1 MSTPTSSPTT
11 GAAPEP
17 RRVVVTGGGTG
28 LGAAIAERF
37 ARDGDDVLVVGRRRE
52 KLEETARRID
62 AEVGRAAVAVHACD
76 LTDPAAVEELARDV
90 AAGGAVDVLVAN
102 AGGGSTRAGAD
113 LAETAELTTDL
124 FRLNVLTTV
133 LTIEALRPHLRRPG
147 ARVITLSSIAG
158 VRGGGTYGAMKG
170 AISSLTLGLAA
181 ELGPDGVTVNALA
194 PGFVPDTEFWDGR
207 LSDEAVDQRVRPTLL
222 GRAGLPSEVADAA
235 AYLAGPGAA
244 WTTGQILQVNG
255 GACLGRG

>member
-1 MSTPTSSPTT
+1 MTEP
-11 GAAPEP
+11 AVHP
-17 RRVVVTGGGTG
+17 RRAVVTGGGTG

-37 ARDGDDVLVVGRRRE
+37 AADGDDVVIVGRRPDV
-52 KLEETARRID
+52 LVATAERLNARL
-62 AEVGRAAVAVHACD
+62 GRTAVTTHACD
-76 LTDPAAVEELARDV
+76 LAEASQVEDLAAAVAED
-90 AAGGAVDVLVAN
+90 GPVDVLVAN

-113 LAETAELTTDL
+113 LAETARLTTDL
-124 FRLNVLTTV
+124 FTLNVLTAV
-133 LTIEALRPHLRRPG
+133 LTIEAFRPHLRRPG
-147 ARVITLSSIAG
+147 ARVLTMSSIAG

-181 ELGPDGVTVNALA
+181 ELGPEGITVNALA
-194 PGFVPDTEFWDGR
+194 PGFVPDTEFWQGR
-207 LSDEAVDQRVRPTLL
+207 LSESAVDQRVRPTLL

>member
-1 MSTPTSSPTT
+1 MPAP
-11 GAAPEP
+11 AAPP
-17 RRVVVTGGGTG
+17 RRTVVTGGGTG
-28 LGAAIAERF
+28 LGAAIAQRF
-37 ARDGDDVLVVGRRRE
+37 AADGDDVVIVGRRADV
-52 KLEETARRID
+52 LVETAGRINT
-62 AEVGRAAVAVHACD
+62 EVGRDAVTTYACD
-76 LTDPAAVEELARDV
+76 LADASAVEILV
-90 AAGGAVDVLVAN
+90 ATVSAGGPIDVLVAN

-113 LAETAELTTDL
+113 LAETASLTTDL
-124 FRLNVLTTV
+124 FTLNVLTAV
-133 LTIEALRPHLRRPG
+133 LTIEAFRPHLRRPG
-147 ARVITLSSIAG
+147 ARVVTMSSIAG

-181 ELGPDGVTVNALA
+181 ELGPEGITVNALA
-194 PGFVPDTEFWDGR
+194 PGFVPDTGFWEGR
-207 LSDEAVDQRVRPTLL
+207 LTDAAVDQRVRPTLL

>member
-1 MSTPTSSPTT
+1 MTEP
-11 GAAPEP
+11 AAHP
-17 RRVVVTGGGTG
+17 RRAVVTGGGTG

-37 ARDGDDVLVVGRRRE
+37 AADGDDVVIVGRRPDV
-52 KLEETARRID
+52 LVATAERLNARL
-62 AEVGRAAVAVHACD
+62 GRTAVTTHACD
-76 LTDPAAVEELARDV
+76 LSEASQVEDLAAAVAED
-90 AAGGAVDVLVAN
+90 GPVDVLVAN

-113 LAETAELTTDL
+113 LAETARLTTDL
-124 FRLNVLTTV
+124 FTLNVLTAV
-133 LTIEALRPHLRRPG
+133 LTIEAFRPHLRRPG
-147 ARVITLSSIAG
+147 ARVLTMSSIAG

-181 ELGPDGVTVNALA
+181 ELGPEGITVNALA
-194 PGFVPDTEFWDGR
+194 PGFVPDTGFWEGR
-207 LSDEAVDQRVRPTLL
+207 LSESAVDQRVRPTLL

>member
-1 MSTPTSSPTT
+1 MPAVPP
-11 GAAPEP
+11 AQ

-28 LGAAIAERF
+28 LGEAIAERF
-37 ARDGDDVLVVGRRRE
+37 AHDGDAVVIVGRRSE
-52 KLEETARRID
+52 VLAATAARINAELGRD
-62 AEVGRAAVAVHACD
+62 AVTTHACD
-76 LTDPAAVEELARDV
+76 LVDPAAVEALADAV
-90 AAGGAVDVLVAN
+90 AADGPVDVLVAN

-113 LAETAELTTDL
+113 LAETARLTTDL
-124 FRLNVLTTV
+124 FTLNVLTAV
-133 LTIEALRPHLRRPG
+133 LTIEAFRPHLRRPG
-147 ARVITLSSIAG
+147 ARVITMSSIAG

-181 ELGPDGVTVNALA
+181 ELGPDGITVNALA
-194 PGFVPDTEFWDGR
+194 PGFVPDTGFWEGR
-207 LSDEAVDQRVRPTLL
+207 LTDAAVDQRVRPTLL